1 MRNYMQ
7 AWVFISLMITF
18 CVSCDE
24 NILSSRAP
32 AKPLRFSNAGTITNW
47 EGAVSGEVWG
57 VSIEIAET
65 SDGGIMSSFVGG
77 ISSSKGAVDAKQTI
91 VAGDVTIEFA
101 ADGFEPIVLR
111 VNSKDYGQIEEG
123 DELSIDAER
132 NVTINSEL
140 RFPL

>member
-1 MRNYMQ
+1 MRSFIQ
-7 AWVFISLMITF
+7 AWFFTSLMITF
-18 CVSCDE
+18 CVSCDKS
-24 NILSSRAP
+24 ILPSRAP
-32 AKPLRFSNAGTITNW
+32 AKPLRFPNAGTISNW
-47 EGAVSGEVWG
+47 NGAVSGEVWG

-65 SDGGIMSSFVGG
+65 SDGGISSSFVGG
-77 ISSSKGAVDAKQTI
+77 ISASKGALDAKQTI

-123 DELSIDAER
+123 DELSIDVDR

-140 RFPL
+140 RLPL